1 MTAITTIKPFGS
13 EKLNNNEYGYFS
25 TQFLALMTSATAMAL
40 HVPQSL
46 VDAYAANVDKLTDMV
61 SQSRIADETAMIADV
76 DKRADDLI
84 VYFFDALRSE
94 KKSPIASKRDAATGL
109 YNALKPYV
117 GCQRLPQR
125 QQVQS
130 MRGMLTDLAKEPLV
144 AHVATLAL
152 ADVVEEIGH
161 VADEYGALLE
171 QRSESQAANDM
182 GPVKNLRVE
191 MDGQYDYITTM
202 AFAFSVA
209 EPSDALTTFVASTNF
224 AFSVAEPS
232 DALTTFVA
240 STNRLIDDTNK
251 AYNLR
256 TGQTS
261 DGEDDSHIVPDPEQ
275 PGDTDEPDGGAGDE
289 GGSPGEV

>member
-1 MTAITTIKPFGS
+1 MSEIISIKPFKRT
-13 EKLNNNEYGYFS
+13 KLNNNEYAYFS

-61 SQSRIADETAMIADV
+61 SQSRIADETALIADV

-130 MRGMLTDLAKEPLV
+130 MRGMLTWLSPMWSR
-144 AHVATLAL
+144 
-152 ADVVEEIGH
+152 
-161 VADEYGALLE
+161 
-171 QRSESQAANDM
+171 RSAMSRM
-182 GPVKNLRVE
+182 S
-191 MDGQYDYITTM
+191 M
-202 AFAFSVA
+202 APCSSNARSRKRPTIWGRLKISVWRWM
-209 EPSDALTTFVASTNF
+209 ASTITSRRWLSLS
-224 AFSVAEPS
+224 AWPS
-232 DALTTFVA
+232 RAM
-240 STNRLIDDTNK
+240 
-251 AYNLR
+251 
-256 TGQTS
+256 
-261 DGEDDSHIVPDPEQ
+261 P
-275 PGDTDEPDGGAGDE
+275 
-289 GGSPGEV
+289 

>member
-25 TQFLALMTSATAMAL
+25 TQFLALMTSATATAL

-61 SQSRIADETAMIADV
+61 SQSRIADETALIADV

-84 VYFFDALRSE
+84 VYFFDTLRSE

-144 AHVATLAL
+144 AHVATLGL

-209 EPSDALTTFVASTNF
+209 EPSDALTTFVASTN
-224 AFSVAEPS
+224 
-232 DALTTFVA
+232 
-240 STNRLIDDTNK
+240 RLIDDTNK

-261 DGEDDSHIVPDPEQ
+261 DGEDNSHIVPDPEQ

>member
-13 EKLNNNEYGYFS
+13 EKLNNNEYAYFS

-61 SQSRIADETAMIADV
+61 SQSRIADETALIADV

-209 EPSDALTTFVASTNF
+209 EPSDALTTFVASTN
-224 AFSVAEPS
+224 
-232 DALTTFVA
+232 
-240 STNRLIDDTNK
+240 RLIDDTNK